1 MAIKLTYFF
10 LQCLLNNYN
19 TAALTGL
26 VLHFKYLYN
35 NKRHSYIC
43 MLRIDGWN
51 DWAEIFCRHSWV
63 AYFFQFFFQGQ
74 LRALQLV
81 LFNINYSPF
90 NKIIWSF
97 CTLKSVQIP
106 ISQNFA

>member
-19 TAALTGL
+19 TAKLTGL

-51 DWAEIFCRHSWV
+51 DWA
-63 AYFFQFFFQGQ
+63 
-74 LRALQLV
+74 
-81 LFNINYSPF
+81 
-90 NKIIWSF
+90 
-97 CTLKSVQIP
+97 
-106 ISQNFA
+106 